1 MGTRNKCK
9 EVCLMV
15 FEKVKEII
23 TQQLEVDPA
32 KVTMDAKLNED
43 LKADSVEVVGI
54 IMNLESEFNMEFPY
68 EDLEKIKT
76 VGDAVKYIEEHMK

>member
-1 MGTRNKCK
+1 
-9 EVCLMV
+9 MV
-15 FEKVKEII
+15 FDKVKEII

-32 KVTMDAKLNED
+32 KITMDAKLNED

-54 IMNLESEFNMEFPY
+54 IMNLEAEFSMEFPY

-76 VGDAVKYIEEHMK
+76 VGDAVRYIEAHAK

>member
-1 MGTRNKCK
+1 
-9 EVCLMV
+9 MV
-15 FEKVKEII
+15 FDKVKEII

-76 VGDAVKYIEEHMK
+76 VGDTVKYIEGQSK

>member
-1 MGTRNKCK
+1 
-9 EVCLMV
+9 MV
-15 FEKVKEII
+15 FDKVKEII

-54 IMNLESEFNMEFPY
+54 IMSLEQEFSMEFPY

-76 VGDAVKYIEEHMK
+76 VGDAEKYIEGHAK